1 MKYGVSNWGWTLD
14 EVEKA
19 AAQLQ
24 AILATI
30 GCELD
35 FHAEV
40 HHGTYYIDG
49 VRLVRKDGSLYVFSD
64 ESNIEHGPCWG
75 CGGPEEHDWDKDAHA
90 FECEIKLPGLY
101 CLDEFCNC
109 GASGNHA
116 SVVVGDFLKLVD
128 GEWVQCGL
136 KDQEAVFEGFFNG
149 RPALRT
155 SNGTLVL

>member
-49 VRLVRKDGSLYVFSD
+49 VRLVCKDGSPYIFTEEVTVY
-64 ESNIEHGPCWG
+64 NPCVA
-75 CGGPEEHDWDKDAHA
+75 CGDPEKHDWIQENNS
-90 FECEIKLPGLY
+90 FECEIK
-101 CLDEFCNC
+101 
-109 GASGNHA
+109 
-116 SVVVGDFLKLVD
+116 
-128 GEWVQCGL
+128 
-136 KDQEAVFEGFFNG
+136 
-149 RPALRT
+149 
-155 SNGTLVL
+155 